1 MKYSYTFLG
10 LAALA
15 SANDFT
21 SIYNVT
27 ATPYEVI
34 SNAGQSVPG
43 PYGAKGQFNYAINSK
58 TDTIC
63 YVCTYVSLYSPV
75 LGNSYPEHHSE
86 LESCLIK
93 ALR

>member
-34 SNAGQSVPG
+34 NNAGQSAPG
-43 PYGAKGQFNYAINSK
+43 PYGAKGQYNYAINSK

-63 YVCTYVSLYSPV
+63 YVCTNASLYPSV
-75 LGNSYPEHHSE
+75 FEVSCPEHVSGFQPY
-86 LESCLIK
+86 LIK